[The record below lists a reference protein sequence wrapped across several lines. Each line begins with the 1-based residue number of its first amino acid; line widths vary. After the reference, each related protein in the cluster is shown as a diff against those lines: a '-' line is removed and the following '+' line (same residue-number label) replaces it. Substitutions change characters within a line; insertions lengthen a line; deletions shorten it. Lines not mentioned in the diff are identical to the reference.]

1 MNVFEIV
8 VAVAVVLG
16 IAAQTAGLF
25 LIFKYLR
32 RLDARAARL
41 QNRLE
46 PLIGQAEQ
54 AVTVARRAVGEIS
67 VEARACVAAI
77 SATAAELTKITREQ
91 VIELRDFVADT
102 TDSAR
107 SQVQRLDRVVTRTAD
122 RVEHIAWVAET
133 SLVEPIREIA
143 AIITAIKRALAV
155 FFRVE
160 PKQINQAYQ
169 DEEMFI

>member
-1 MNVFEIV
+1 MNTFETVIAV
-8 VAVAVVLG
+8 VVVLG
-16 IAAQTAGLF
+16 IAVQTAGLF
-25 LIFKYLR
+25 LIFYYLR
-32 RLDARAARL
+32 RLESRAARF
-41 QNRLE
+41 QDRLE

-54 AVTVARRAVGEIS
+54 AVAVAKRTVAEIS

-77 SATAAELTKITREQ
+77 TATATELTKVTKEQ
-91 VIELRDFVADT
+91 VLELRDFVADT

-107 SQVQRLDRVVTRTAD
+107 HQVQRLDQVVSRTAD

-133 SLVEPIREIA
+133 NLVEPIREIA
-143 AIITAIKRALAV
+143 SIIAAIKRALAV
-155 FFRVE
+155 FFHTE

>member
-1 MNVFEIV
+1 MNTFEGVI
-8 VAVAVVLG
+8 AVAVVFG
-16 IAAQTAGLF
+16 IIAQTVGLF
-25 LIFKYLR
+25 LIFRTLR
-32 RLDARAARL
+32 RLEDRAARL

-54 AVTVARRAVGEIS
+54 AVTVARRTVGEIS

-77 SATAAELTKITREQ
+77 TATATELTKITREQ
-91 VIELRDFVADT
+91 VLELRDFVADT

-107 SQVQRLDRVVTRTAD
+107 HQVQRLDQVVSRTAD

-133 SLVEPIREIA
+133 NLVEPIREIA
-143 AIITAIKRALAV
+143 AMIAAIKRALSV